1 MGTLPRRFYRLVY
14 IVVMGLGLLWIID
27 SQSIWL
33 NPTQVLDN
41 SSKVRNASFDRQE
54 SDRVVEMNRRIKV
67 VAATTMGVVVGI
79 EVLAFVLRRLR
90 IFP

>member
-33 NPTQVLDN
+33 NPTQVLDD
-41 SSKVRNASFDRQE
+41 SSKVRGASFDRQE

-67 VAATTMGVVVGI
+67 VAATTMGVVVGV

>member
-41 SSKVRNASFDRQE
+41 STKVRNASFDRQE

-67 VAATTMGVVVGI
+67 VAATTMGVVVGV